1 MFEKRNLIQPNKDP
15 FLLFEEWFEE
25 ASQKEQNDPNA
36 MNLSTISKDLKPSSR
51 IVLLKSFDK
60 DGFVF
65 YTNLQSKKGIS
76 LLSNSNASLT
86 FHWKSLL
93 KQIRIEG
100 RAYQVTS
107 KEADDYFNGRLME
120 SRISAWASNQS
131 SELSDRQE
139 LIDKFSLYKKK
150 FQQNSIQRPPHWMGF
165 RVEPNLIEF
174 WKDMPFRLHD
184 RIEYKKIDN
193 KWISRRLYP

>member
-1 MFEKRNLIQPNKDP
+1 MFENRNLIQPKKDP

-25 ASQKEQNDPNA
+25 AKLKEQNDPNA

-51 IVLLKSFDK
+51 IVLLKSFDQ

-65 YTNLQSKKGIS
+65 YTNLQSTKGIS

-100 RAYQVTS
+100 SAHQVTS
-107 KEADDYFNGRLME
+107 KEADDYFNSRPME
-120 SRISAWASNQS
+120 SRIAAWASNQS

-139 LIDKFSLYKKK
+139 LIDKFLLYKKK
-150 FQQNSIQRPPHWMGF
+150 FQQNSIRRPPHWIGF
-165 RVEPNLIEF
+165 RIKPNLIEF
-174 WKDMPFRLHD
+174 WKNMPFRLHD
-184 RIEYKKIDN
+184 RIEYKKFDN

>member
-1 MFEKRNLIQPNKDP
+1 MFENRNLIQSKKDP
-15 FLLFEEWFEE
+15 FVLFAEWFEE
-25 ASQKEQNDPNA
+25 ATLKEQNDPNA

-51 IVLLKSFDK
+51 IVLLKSFDQN
-60 DGFVF
+60 GFVF

-100 RAYQVTS
+100 KAHKVTS
-107 KEADDYFNGRLME
+107 KEADDYFNSRPIE
-120 SRISAWASNQS
+120 SRIGAWASNQS

-139 LIDKFSLYKKK
+139 LIENVLLYKKK
-150 FQQNSIQRPPHWMGF
+150 FQQNSISRPPHWIGF
-165 RVEPNLIEF
+165 RVKPNLIEF
-174 WKDMPFRLHD
+174 WQDMPFRLHD
-184 RIEYKKIDN
+184 RLEYKKID
-193 KWISRRLYP
+193 KEWIARRLYP

>member
-1 MFEKRNLIQPNKDP
+1 MFENRNLIQLKKDP
-15 FLLFEEWFEE
+15 FLLFQEWFEE
-25 ASQKEQNDPNA
+25 AKLKEQNDPNA

-51 IVLLKSFDK
+51 IVLLKSFDQ

-100 RAYQVTS
+100 SAFQVTN
-107 KEADDYFNGRLME
+107 KEADDYFNSRPME
-120 SRISAWASNQS
+120 SRIGAWASNQS
-131 SELSDRQE
+131 SELSNRQE
-139 LIDKFSLYKKK
+139 LIDKISLYKKK
-150 FQQNSIQRPPHWMGF
+150 FQQNSVSRPPDWTGF

-184 RIEYKKIDN
+184 RIEYKKTDN

>member
-1 MFEKRNLIQPNKDP
+1 MFENRNLIQPKKDP

-25 ASQKEQNDPNA
+25 AKLKEQNDPNA

-51 IVLLKSFDK
+51 IVLLKSFDQ

-100 RAYQVTS
+100 SAHQVTS

-139 LIDKFSLYKKK
+139 LIDKFLLYKKK
-150 FQQNSIQRPPHWMGF
+150 FQQNSISRPPDWTGF

-184 RIEYKKIDN
+184 RIEYKKTDN

>member
-1 MFEKRNLIQPNKDP
+1 MFENRNLIQPKKDP

-25 ASQKEQNDPNA
+25 AKLKEQNDPNA

-51 IVLLKSFDK
+51 IVLLKSFDQ

-65 YTNLQSKKGIS
+65 YTNLQSTKGIS

-100 RAYQVTS
+100 RAHQVTS
-107 KEADDYFNGRLME
+107 KEADDYFNSRPME
-120 SRISAWASNQS
+120 SRIAAWASNQS

-150 FQQNSIQRPPHWMGF
+150 FQQNSISRPPYWTGF

-184 RIEYKKIDN
+184 RIEYKKTDN

>member
-1 MFEKRNLIQPNKDP
+1 MFVNRNLIQPKKDP
-15 FLLFEEWFEE
+15 FLLFTEWFDE
-25 ASQKEQNDPNA
+25 ATLKEQNDPNA

-51 IVLLKSFDK
+51 IVLLKSFDQ

-107 KEADDYFNGRLME
+107 KEADDYFNGRPME

>member
-1 MFEKRNLIQPNKDP
+1 MFENRNLIQPKKNP

-25 ASQKEQNDPNA
+25 AKLKEQNDPNA

-51 IVLLKSFDK
+51 IVLLKSFDQ

-100 RAYQVTS
+100 RAHQVTN
-107 KEADDYFNGRLME
+107 KEADDYFNSRPME
-120 SRISAWASNQS
+120 SRIGAWASNQS

-139 LIDKFSLYKKK
+139 LIDKISLYKKK
-150 FQQNSIQRPPHWMGF
+150 FQQNSISRPPYWTGF

-184 RIEYKKIDN
+184 RIEYKKTDN

>member
-1 MFEKRNLIQPNKDP
+1 MFENRNLIQPKKDP

-25 ASQKEQNDPNA
+25 AKLKEQNDPNA

-51 IVLLKSFDK
+51 IVLLKSFDQ

-65 YTNLQSKKGIS
+65 YTNLQSTKGIS

-100 RAYQVTS
+100 KAHQVTN
-107 KEADDYFNGRLME
+107 KEADDYFNSRPME
-120 SRISAWASNQS
+120 SRIAAWASNQS

-150 FQQNSIQRPPHWMGF
+150 FQQNSITRPPHWTGF

-184 RIEYKKIDN
+184 RLEYKKINN
-193 KWISRRLYP
+193 KWISKKLYP

>member
-1 MFEKRNLIQPNKDP
+1 MFENRNLIQPKKDP
-15 FLLFEEWFEE
+15 LLLFKEWFEE
-25 ASQKEQNDPNA
+25 ATLKEQNDPNA

-51 IVLLKSFDK
+51 IVLLKNFDQ

-100 RAYQVTS
+100 RAHQVTS
-107 KEADDYFNGRLME
+107 KEADDYFNSRPME
-120 SRISAWASNQS
+120 SRIGAWASNQS

-174 WKDMPFRLHD
+174 WKQMPFRLHD

>member
-1 MFEKRNLIQPNKDP
+1 MFENRNLIQPKKDP

-25 ASQKEQNDPNA
+25 AKLKEQNDPNA

-51 IVLLKSFDK
+51 IVLLKSFDQ

-100 RAYQVTS
+100 RAHQVTS
-107 KEADDYFNGRLME
+107 KEADDYFNSRSME
-120 SRISAWASNQS
+120 SRIGAWASNQS

-139 LIDKFSLYKKK
+139 LIDKISLYKKK
-150 FQQNSIQRPPHWMGF
+150 FQQNSISRPPYWTGF

-184 RIEYKKIDN
+184 RIEYKKTDN

>member
-1 MFEKRNLIQPNKDP
+1 MFENRNLIQPKKDP

-25 ASQKEQNDPNA
+25 AKLKEQNDPNA

-51 IVLLKSFDK
+51 IVLLKSFDQ

-65 YTNLQSKKGIS
+65 YTNLQSTKGIS

-100 RAYQVTS
+100 RAHQVTS
-107 KEADDYFNGRLME
+107 KEADDYFNSRQME
-120 SRISAWASNQS
+120 SRIGAWASNQS

-139 LIDKFSLYKKK
+139 LIDKISLYKKK
-150 FQQNSIQRPPHWMGF
+150 FQQNSISRPPYWTGF

-184 RIEYKKIDN
+184 RIEYKKLDN
-193 KWISRRLYP
+193 KWIARRLYP

>member
-1 MFEKRNLIQPNKDP
+1 MFENTNLIQPKKNP

-25 ASQKEQNDPNA
+25 AKLKEQNDPNA

-51 IVLLKSFDK
+51 IVLLKSFDQ

-100 RAYQVTS
+100 RAHQVTN
-107 KEADDYFNGRLME
+107 KEADDYFNSRPME
-120 SRISAWASNQS
+120 SRIGAWASNQS

-139 LIDKFSLYKKK
+139 LIDKISLYKKK
-150 FQQNSIQRPPHWMGF
+150 FQQNSISRPPYWTGF

-184 RIEYKKIDN
+184 RIEYKKTDN

>member
-1 MFEKRNLIQPNKDP
+1 MFENRNLIQPKKDP

-25 ASQKEQNDPNA
+25 AKLKEQNDPNA

-51 IVLLKSFDK
+51 IVLLKSFDQ

-65 YTNLQSKKGIS
+65 YTNLQSTKGIA

-100 RAYQVTS
+100 SAHQVTS
-107 KEADDYFNGRLME
+107 KEADDYFNSRPME
-120 SRISAWASNQS
+120 SRIAAWASNQS

-150 FQQNSIQRPPHWMGF
+150 FQQNSIRRPPHWIGF
-165 RVEPNLIEF
+165 RIKPNLIEF
-174 WKDMPFRLHD
+174 WKNMPFRLHD
-184 RIEYKKIDN
+184 RIEYKKFDN

>member
-1 MFEKRNLIQPNKDP
+1 MFENRNLIQPKKDP

-25 ASQKEQNDPNA
+25 AKLKEQNDPNA

-51 IVLLKSFDK
+51 IVLLKSFDQ

-100 RAYQVTS
+100 RVHQVTN
-107 KEADDYFNGRLME
+107 KEADDYFNSRPME
-120 SRISAWASNQS
+120 SRIGAWASNQS

-139 LIDKFSLYKKK
+139 LIDKISLYKKK
-150 FQQNSIQRPPHWMGF
+150 FQQNSISRPPHWTGF

-184 RIEYKKIDN
+184 RIEYKKTDN

>member
-51 IVLLKSFDK
+51 IVLLKSFDQ

-107 KEADDYFNGRLME
+107 KEADDYFNGRPME
-120 SRISAWASNQS
+120 SRISAWASHQS
-131 SELSDRQE
+131 CELSDRQE

-150 FQQNSIQRPPHWMGF
+150 FQQNSIRRPPHWMGF

-174 WKDMPFRLHD
+174 WKNMPFRLHD

>member
-1 MFEKRNLIQPNKDP
+1 MFENRNLIQPKKDP

-25 ASQKEQNDPNA
+25 AKLKEQNDPNA

-51 IVLLKSFDK
+51 IVLLKSFDQ

-107 KEADDYFNGRLME
+107 KEADDYFNSRPME
-120 SRISAWASNQS
+120 SRIGAWASNQS

-139 LIDKFSLYKKK
+139 LIDKISLYKKK
-150 FQQNSIQRPPHWMGF
+150 FQQNSISRPPYWTGF

-184 RIEYKKIDN
+184 RIEYKKTDN

>member
-1 MFEKRNLIQPNKDP
+1 MFENRNLIQPKKNP

-25 ASQKEQNDPNA
+25 AKLKEQNDPNA

-51 IVLLKSFDK
+51 IVLLKSFDQ

-86 FHWKSLL
+86 FHWKSLF

-100 RAYQVTS
+100 SAHQVTN
-107 KEADDYFNGRLME
+107 KEADDYFNSRPME
-120 SRISAWASNQS
+120 SRIGAWASNQS

-139 LIDKFSLYKKK
+139 LIDKISLYKKK
-150 FQQNSIQRPPHWMGF
+150 FQQNSISRPPYWTGF

-184 RIEYKKIDN
+184 RIEYKKTDN

>member
-1 MFEKRNLIQPNKDP
+1 MFENRNLIQTKKDP

-25 ASQKEQNDPNA
+25 AKLKEQNDPNA

-51 IVLLKSFDK
+51 IFLLKSFDQ

-100 RAYQVTS
+100 RAHQVTS
-107 KEADDYFNGRLME
+107 KEADDYFNTRPME
-120 SRISAWASNQS
+120 SRIGAWASNQS
-131 SELSDRQE
+131 SELSDQQE
-139 LIDKFSLYKKK
+139 LIDKISLYKKK
-150 FQQNSIQRPPHWMGF
+150 FQQNSISRPPYWTGF

-174 WKDMPFRLHD
+174 WKDMPIRLHD
-184 RIEYKKIDN
+184 RIEYKKTDN

>member
-1 MFEKRNLIQPNKDP
+1 MFENRNLIQPKKDP
-15 FLLFEEWFEE
+15 FLLFKEWFEE
-25 ASQKEQNDPNA
+25 ATLKEQNDPNA

-51 IVLLKSFDK
+51 IVLLKSFDQ

-100 RAYQVTS
+100 RAHQVAS
-107 KEADDYFNGRLME
+107 KEADDYFNSRSME
-120 SRISAWASNQS
+120 SKIGAWASNQS

-150 FQQNSIQRPPHWMGF
+150 FQQNSISRPPYWIGF

-174 WKDMPFRLHD
+174 WQDMPFRLHD
-184 RIEYKKIDN
+184 RIEYKKTDN
-193 KWISRRLYP
+193 NWISKRLYP

>member
-1 MFEKRNLIQPNKDP
+1 MFEKRNLIKVKKDP
-15 FLLFEEWFEE
+15 LLLFEEWFAE
-25 ASQKEQNDPNA
+25 AIQKEQNDPNA

-51 IVLLKSFDK
+51 IVLLKSFDY

-65 YTNLQSKKGIS
+65 YTNLKSKKGIS
-76 LLSNSNASLT
+76 LLSNSNVSLT

-100 RAYQVTS
+100 MAYQVTG
-107 KEADDYFNGRLME
+107 KVADDYFNSRPIE
-120 SRISAWASNQS
+120 SRIGAWASNQS
-131 SELSDRQE
+131 SELLNRQA
-139 LIDKFSLYKKK
+139 LIKNFSLYKKK
-150 FQQNSIQRPPHWMGF
+150 FQKKSIKRPAHWTGF

-184 RIEYKKIDN
+184 RVEYNKIDN

>member
-25 ASQKEQNDPNA
+25 ATQKEQNDPNA

-51 IVLLKSFDK
+51 IVLLKSFDQ

-107 KEADDYFNGRLME
+107 KEADDYFNGRPME

>member
-51 IVLLKSFDK
+51 IVLLKSFDQ

-107 KEADDYFNGRLME
+107 KEADDYFNGRPME

-174 WKDMPFRLHD
+174 WKQMPFRLHD

>member
-1 MFEKRNLIQPNKDP
+1 MFENRNLIQPKKDP

-25 ASQKEQNDPNA
+25 AKLKEQNDPNA

-51 IVLLKSFDK
+51 IVLLKSFDQ

-100 RAYQVTS
+100 RAHQVTN
-107 KEADDYFNGRLME
+107 KEADDYFNSRPME
-120 SRISAWASNQS
+120 SRIGAWASNQS

-139 LIDKFSLYKKK
+139 LIDKISLYKKK
-150 FQQNSIQRPPHWMGF
+150 FQQNSISRPPHWTGF

-174 WKDMPFRLHD
+174 WKHMSFRLHD
-184 RIEYKKIDN
+184 RIEYKKFDN
-193 KWISRRLYP
+193 KWITRRLYP

>member
-51 IVLLKSFDK
+51 IVLLKSFDQ

-107 KEADDYFNGRLME
+107 KEADDYFNGRPME

-174 WKDMPFRLHD
+174 WKDMSFRLHD

>member
-1 MFEKRNLIQPNKDP
+1 MFENRNLIQLKKDP
-15 FLLFEEWFEE
+15 FLLFEEWFQE
-25 ASQKEQNDPNA
+25 ANLKEQNDPNA

-51 IVLLKSFDK
+51 IVLLKSFDQ

-100 RAYQVTS
+100 RAHQVTS
-107 KEADDYFNGRLME
+107 KEADDYFNSRPME
-120 SRISAWASNQS
+120 SRIGAWASNQS

-139 LIDKFSLYKKK
+139 LIDKISLYKKK
-150 FQQNSIQRPPHWMGF
+150 FQQNSISRPPYWTGF

-184 RIEYKKIDN
+184 RIEYKKTDN

>member
-15 FLLFEEWFEE
+15 FLLFEEWFVE

-51 IVLLKSFDK
+51 IVLLKSFDQ

-107 KEADDYFNGRLME
+107 KEADDYFNSRPME

>member
-1 MFEKRNLIQPNKDP
+1 MFENRNLIQPKKDP
-15 FLLFEEWFEE
+15 FLLFQEWFEE
-25 ASQKEQNDPNA
+25 AKLKEQNDPNA

-51 IVLLKSFDK
+51 IVLLKSFDQ

-86 FHWKSLL
+86 FHWKSLF

-100 RAYQVTS
+100 SAHQVTN
-107 KEADDYFNGRLME
+107 KEADDYFNSRPME
-120 SRISAWASNQS
+120 SRIGAWASNQS

-139 LIDKFSLYKKK
+139 LIDKISLYKKK
-150 FQQNSIQRPPHWMGF
+150 FQQNSISRPPYWTGF

-184 RIEYKKIDN
+184 RIEYKKTDN

>member
-1 MFEKRNLIQPNKDP
+1 MFENRNLIQPKKDP

-25 ASQKEQNDPNA
+25 AKLKEQNDPNA

-51 IVLLKSFDK
+51 IVLLKSFDQ

-107 KEADDYFNGRLME
+107 KEADDYFNGRPME